1 MSSSYKCT
9 ERTEYDGV
17 CVFLLACR
25 PILYAYVSARVLGL
39 HRTSMPSWSESR
51 VVDQNNNVEEENM
64 LSNVRND
71 TIVS

>member
-1 MSSSYKCT
+1 M
-9 ERTEYDGV
+9 V
-17 CVFLLACR
+17 CVYSCLHV
-25 PILYAYVSARVLGL
+25 LYAYVSARVLGL

-71 TIVS
+71 TIVC